1 MVVVIIG
8 VAGIYNIS
16 HASGLTYNQY
26 LSNYYS
32 EDSTLNFY
40 LEECNTPY
48 RTYVETGGTNFE
60 STLAAW
66 EVGTLGAGAATTYTT
81 KQVEFYKLILFD
93 ILYQDVSNS
102 TFLKDYEKN
111 IKALNVSCWKS
122 LAELD
127 STISKSAKVDEELLN
142 KLNNLKVFTK
152 SMKYVSTFTKGL
164 GYVNDAGDLINRI
177 CKIEALMN
185 LPDECGEVLTSIM
198 GNTDNLALGYA
209 INEMIEACG
218 GMFTEEQ
225 IAAWFTADTVISIAA
240 EECFKGIWDGLLASC
255 GAAGLSI
262 KVGQSVGKLGSNI
275 LVGTDK
281 IAEEWY
287 SMKMICD
294 FEDALKKTV
303 KGYQSRYKSNST
315 DENAVLFN
323 ESVRMLYKT
332 MDMGMDYA
340 KDFVKAVRSGGVVN
354 WLYSFFNQTKYDELE
369 KTLGNIQ
376 ENMNSEML
384 FVSNYMMNLY
394 LDEYGSSVSANTD
407 VSQEKQEITQEERE
421 TIVQQLSGDMIKTS
435 NLVITKNTI
444 LTGDWE
450 TYGDLEV
457 HDGTLDLNGFTLN
470 VGGNA
475 NQPGGYV
482 NVNGGTLNIDGAYNL
497 YEEIVDSATGQS
509 KKIGGG
515 TLQMNNTTD
524 VVNVK
529 GDFVTYGYNG
539 SSPLTAGTLN
549 LYGNFEQIGD
559 YGYFSSSG
567 SFEPG
572 EELCINFLKEGTT
585 KVSFVSTKSYLNN
598 NTHFSSKKVELS
610 GKITGWKLT
619 DNLTVEG
626 EMPAFAGTFDL
637 DGHTMN
643 INGDLNQPDGYVNVN
658 GGTLN
663 IDGAYNLYEETVDSA
678 TGQPKKIGGGT
689 LQMNNTTDV
698 VNVKGDFVTYG
709 YNGSSPLTAGTLNL
723 YGNFEQI
730 GDYGYF
736 SSSGSFEPGEELC
749 INFLK
754 EGTTKVS
761 FVSTKSYLN
770 NNTHFSS
777 KKVELS
783 GKITGWKL
791 TDNLTVEG
799 EMPAFA
805 GTFDLDGHTLNIN
818 GDLNQPSGTMK
829 LNKGTLKVNGN
840 YNLCGRKINSVTDE
854 TEIVRGGSLLMQN
867 VKEIVNVTGDMIVYS
882 SNGSDSL
889 VGGTLYLKGNFT
901 QYGDSYSFR
910 ASQYHKTVL
919 TGDATPE
926 NKQKITFNH
935 SNCKFHILQLSKPK
949 DCYEF
954 HPEVCW
960 DELNEISGKS
970 IVDAKVELE
979 EESCLYEGKEV
990 CPKVIVT
997 LGGEQLKEDIDF
1009 VVSYEG
1015 NDKPGTAKIKIE
1027 GINCYE
1033 GVTEKEFT
1041 IICEHKWGEWI
1052 VTKEATNTEE
1062 GQKEHIC
1069 QTCGEI
1075 EEEVIPILGK
1085 QAQVIEGT
1093 DHYIKT
1099 YGDSNF
1105 NLDCI
1110 LTKGNGVLSYTSDN
1124 EKVVSVDAKGTA
1136 SVIGAGTASITVT
1149 AAGTDEYV
1157 KTEKVIAVTVNKAE
1171 QKFNITYNTDILSV
1185 GQTLSIKAESSTGL
1199 ITYESADVRIANVDN
1214 QGVITAKAKGV
1225 VQIAVKSA
1233 GNNNYQ
1239 EAVKHVSITVKEN
1252 EPVNPPEERSF
1263 VDVQEG
1269 AWYYEYVRYNYMAG
1283 IMTGKDDAHFA
1294 PDENLARAQFAVIL
1308 HRMNDEPAVTYTEVF
1323 PDVSDDVWYTNAILW
1338 ANNIGVVT
1346 GYSNTGCFGPA
1357 DNINREQMAV
1367 MMYRYANYKGYDTGN
1382 KADFNNFSDAD
1393 RVSAYAE
1400 EAMRWAVGNKII
1412 SGKNN
1417 GTLLD
1422 PQGNAT
1428 RAECAT
1434 IIMRFTEKFEK

>member
-1 MVVVIIG
+1 MKKKALALLICMVVVIIG

-509 KKIGGG
+509 
-515 TLQMNNTTD
+515 
-524 VVNVK
+524 
-529 GDFVTYGYNG
+529 
-539 SSPLTAGTLN
+539 
-549 LYGNFEQIGD
+549 
-559 YGYFSSSG
+559 
-567 SFEPG
+567 
-572 EELCINFLKEGTT
+572 
-585 KVSFVSTKSYLNN
+585 
-598 NTHFSSKKVELS
+598 
-610 GKITGWKLT
+610 
-619 DNLTVEG
+619 
-626 EMPAFAGTFDL
+626 
-637 DGHTMN
+637 
-643 INGDLNQPDGYVNVN
+643 
-658 GGTLN
+658 
-663 IDGAYNLYEETVDSA
+663 
-678 TGQPKKIGGGT
+678 KKIGGGT